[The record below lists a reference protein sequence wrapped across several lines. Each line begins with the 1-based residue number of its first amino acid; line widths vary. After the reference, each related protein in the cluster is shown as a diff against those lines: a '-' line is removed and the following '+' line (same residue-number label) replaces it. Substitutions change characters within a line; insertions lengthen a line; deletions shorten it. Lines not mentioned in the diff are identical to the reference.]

1 MKTTTNINGN
11 VHSGVVTLTRREIVR
26 RLEQGAQ
33 QRCGVSAQVLLR
45 NYRSG
50 KIDRSTVADLLALS
64 NLLRENDP
72 IFAE

>member
-1 MKTTTNINGN
+1 MKTSAHTNG
-11 VHSGVVTLTRREIVR
+11 HGHLGVVTLTRREIVR

-33 QRCGVSAQVLLR
+33 QRCGVSARVLLR
-45 NYRSG
+45 KYRSG
-50 KIDRSTVADLLALS
+50 KVDRSAVADLLALS